1 MKHQLAYAALV
12 LGALFE
18 LARYDVI
25 HTVCGFGRIRSSLL
39 AQPAKSGAREPI
51 DAAPIDPG
59 QIDAA
64 QLECERRVCDAVLL
78 ATCLYWKPVL
88 CLQRSV
94 CATRLLR
101 ARGVAARLIIGY
113 REAPF
118 FSHAWVEVGSRVVND
133 SPAYRSRLRVLHA
146 L

>member
-1 MKHQLAYAALV
+1 MKRQLAYAALV
-12 LGALFE
+12 LRALYE

-39 AQPAKSGAREPI
+39 AQPAKRGTCEPI
-51 DAAPIDPG
+51 ASR
-59 QIDAA
+59 
-64 QLECERRVCDAVLL
+64 QLECEQRVCDDVLL

>member
-1 MKHQLAYAALV
+1 MLTPRGHSWLV
-12 LGALFE
+12 LRAMYE

-25 HTVCGFGRIRSSLL
+25 HAVCGFGRIGTSL
-39 AQPAKSGAREPI
+39 AQQATKL
-51 DAAPIDPG
+51 AAPD
-59 QIDAA
+59 DDCEAA
-64 QLECERRVCDAVLL
+64 VCEAVLL
-78 ATCLYWKPVL
+78 ATCLYWKPVR

-94 CATRLLR
+94 CTTRLLR
-101 ARGVAARLIIGY
+101 ARGVSARLVIGY

-133 SPAYRSRLRVLHA
+133 SPAYRKRLRILHS